1 MGFVLVAVIAAAIWL
16 TPSPPQSK
24 VVLLPGDDG
33 KVGALVVK
41 STGNEVLLDTAYAG
55 ATVDAKDNAVA
66 QAQKADETRAAYAQ
80 VLAAMPPKPRSF
92 VIYFEYG
99 PKGGIRRRRRP
110 GAEGAARLR
119 GHAAAP
125 EITVIGHTDTMGPS
139 ESNDVLSIKRATAV
153 RDFLLDEGI
162 KAARMEVSGRGER
175 ELAVPTADEVPEPK
189 ESAGGNQRPLGSPIH
204 SPSPSPAP
212 PGGRGE
218 P

>member
-24 VVLLPGDDG
+24 VVLLPGADG

-55 ATVDAKDNAVA
+55 ATVDAKGNTVA

-80 VLAAMPPKPRSF
+80 VLAAMPAKPRSF
-92 VIYFEYG
+92 VIYFEFG
-99 PKGGIRRRRRP
+99 PKV
-110 GAEGAARLR
+110 EFVAAAGPALKELR
-119 GHAAAP
+119 DYVATLAAP

-139 ESNDVLSIKRATAV
+139 DANDLLSIKRATAV

-189 ESAGGNQRPLGSPIH
+189 NRRVEISVR
-204 SPSPSPAP
+204 
-212 PGGRGE
+212 
-218 P
+218 